1 MYGDTKILVLLIN
14 LKISLLPFSFFIFG
28 KKTEELQKLRE
39 KGYNPWD
46 IANASKD
53 LMNVLEAIR
62 DNIFDAS
69 HPDEFKELYKELT
82 DNGDFYFYLADFEDY
97 IICNEKVDSL
107 YQSKNDWAEKALL
120 NVSRMA
126 WFSSD
131 RSIQDYSDQIW
142 HLLKTPI
149 TID

>member
-1 MYGDTKILVLLIN
+1 
-14 LKISLLPFSFFIFG
+14 
-28 KKTEELQKLRE
+28 
-39 KGYNPWD
+39 
-46 IANASKD
+46 
-53 LMNVLEAIR
+53 MNVLEAIR

-107 YQSKNDWAEKALL
+107 YQSKNNWAESFIKCFQNGLL
-120 NVSRMA
+120 
-126 WFSSD
+126 SSD

-142 HLLKTPI
+142 HLLKVDKFTLI
-149 TID
+149 YGLIN